1 VAVYILEESISQ
13 LIKTEKNQT
22 PKPMPFFSLTEK
34 TDLNERDMIKP
45 DESSLQMTEETVR
58 LTNREFFSIIC
69 FFLIVMFVFYDEN
82 CTDKHDKN

>member
-69 FFLIVMFVFYDEN
+69 FFLIIMFAFYDEN

>member
-1 VAVYILEESISQ
+1 
-13 LIKTEKNQT
+13 
-22 PKPMPFFSLTEK
+22 MPFFSLTEK